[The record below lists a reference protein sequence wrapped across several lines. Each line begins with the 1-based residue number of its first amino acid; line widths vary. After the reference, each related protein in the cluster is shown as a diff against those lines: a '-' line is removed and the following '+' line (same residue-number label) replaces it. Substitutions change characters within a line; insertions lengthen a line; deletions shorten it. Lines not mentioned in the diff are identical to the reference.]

1 MKKII
6 AFLLVVVVCLSLCAC
21 GGEDKELEKYQKYE
35 TLINYL
41 EANDYASAIAEI
53 TQMQISGGSNDST
66 DGNDNNNQKV
76 IEITLDNWQEY
87 FEIKLVAD
95 VNTNDFDEFQSFSP
109 ELRLYLKE
117 EYLERIITMDVPFEI
132 SYKDGYCCNFNYD
145 ISTGEISEL
154 EKVDYG
160 HNVEDI
166 NRTLSFSNND
176 AILVTMGANNTIS
189 KTMLHGL
196 SLSECTISD
205 DVATLVGYMYSSIE
219 VVRIQGTITIS
230 E

>member
-1 MKKII
+1 MKKMIVL
-6 AFLLVVVVCLSLCAC
+6 LLVVVMCLSLCAC
-21 GGEDKELEKYQKYE
+21 GSNEELEKYQKYE

-41 EANDYASAIAEI
+41 EANDYAGAIAEI

-66 DGNDNNNQKV
+66 DGNDIKNQKV

-95 VNTNDFDEFQSFSP
+95 VNTNDFDEFQSFHP

-117 EYLERIITMDVPFEI
+117 EYLDRIITMDVPFEI
-132 SYKDGYCCNFNYD
+132 SYKDGYCCNFSYD
-145 ISTGEISEL
+145 INTGKISEL

-160 HNVEDI
+160 RNVEDI
-166 NRTLSFSNND
+166 SRTLSFNND
-176 AILVTMGANNTIS
+176 DAMLVTMGANSTIS
-189 KTMLHGL
+189 RMMLPVL
-196 SLSECTISD
+196 SLSECTIND
-205 DVATLVGYMYSSIE
+205 NVATLVGYMYSSIE

>member
-1 MKKII
+1 MKKMIVL
-6 AFLLVVVVCLSLCAC
+6 LLVVMMCLSLCAC
-21 GGEDKELEKYQKYE
+21 GNSEKLEKYEKYE

-53 TQMQISGGSNDST
+53 TQMQISGGSNDSN

-109 ELRLYLKE
+109 ALRLYLKE

-132 SYKDGYCCNFNYD
+132 SYKDDYCCNFSYD
-145 ISTGEISEL
+145 IDTGEISEL

-166 NRTLSFSNND
+166 SRTLSFSNIDTMLFTMD
-176 AILVTMGANNTIS
+176 AYSPIY
-189 KTMLHGL
+189 KTMLFDL
-196 SLSECTISD
+196 SISECTIID

-219 VVRIQGTITIS
+219 VVRVQGTITIS